1 MTTSRKLRRIAA
13 VAAVAGS
20 IFSAAAQT
28 AQPTQ
33 SQAPT
38 QSATQAPAP
47 ATSAAPAVPAAS
59 PAAASA
65 APETPVPSPEITVT
79 GWIEFDE
86 RRRSGVGGNF
96 DAYRSI
102 VDLGSGPKLLGTEF
116 TIADPKR
123 RFFDEAHVRAYDWG
137 DDPYSTLHIDARKA
151 KLYEFNAD
159 YRDIAYFDFLPSY
172 ADPGLPNGMMLNE
185 QSFDTRRR
193 FAHFELDMLPGNWI
207 SPYAA
212 YDWDSG
218 NGTGVSTFVANGA
231 VFPVPALMH
240 DHTDNVRAGVHF
252 WLRRLKATLEQG
264 GTLYRDSQTL
274 YQSGGVNY
282 GNSLTPVFGQ
292 TLFLTDLLSAYGTN
306 GTGVYTKALFTADPA
321 SWIDVYGQF
330 LYSEPNADV
339 NYQQYN
345 GGNLYLQ
352 SEILF
357 FTAQRYLV
365 SSAARMPHTTG
376 NAGVEIRPWRRL
388 RITQSWLTDRMHNST
403 SATQNNSLLAPP
415 SSAQEITAL
424 LYGSLVNNYN
434 QVQTMLY
441 FDATDR
447 LTLRAGYRYEWGD
460 GNDAILPPAGLASS
474 DIVHMRSNVGIG
486 GFSYRPLKKVSFSA
500 EGESGVSGGEYFRTS
515 LWDYQKVRA
524 QARYEPATNISLA
537 ADFTLLDNQ
546 NNQPGVNLDYLAHQE
561 SLSIFWSP
569 AGAKSFD
576 FQGSYSR
583 SDLRSNIYY
592 LDPGTLEQQL
602 SAYRDNSH
610 AATALFH
617 LHLPGSGAFKPELT
631 AGGSLL
637 IASGS
642 RPTSY
647 YQPIARLAMPVSKHF
662 AWFTEWRYYGYGEAF
677 YLYEGFRAHLVTVGV
692 RYTQ

>member
-1 MTTSRKLRRIAA
+1 MRMRLKPRHVALCAA
-13 VAAVAGS
+13 VS
-20 IFSAAAQT
+20 LFTAAAQT
-28 AQPTQ
+28 AQQATQ
-33 SQAPT
+33 SQPPP
-38 QSATQAPAP
+38 QSATQTPAP
-47 ATSAAPAVPAAS
+47 AGPAAS
-59 PAAASA
+59 APA
-65 APETPVPSPEITVT
+65 TPVPSAELSVT
-79 GWIEFDE
+79 GWVEIGE
-86 RRRSGVGGNF
+86 RWRSGVGGNF

-116 TIADPKR
+116 TVTDPKH
-123 RFFDEAHVRAYDWG
+123 RFFDDVHVRAYDWG

-172 ADPGLPNGMMLNE
+172 ADPGLPNGMMLDE

-193 FAHFELDMLPGNWI
+193 FAHFELDMRPGNWI

-218 NGTGVSTFVANGA
+218 NGTGVSTFASNGA
-231 VFPVPALMH
+231 VGAVYPVPALMH
-240 DHTDNVRAGVHF
+240 DHTDNLRAGVHF

-264 GTLYRDSQTL
+264 GTWYSDSQTL
-274 YQSGGVNY
+274 YQSGGINY
-282 GNSLTPVFGQ
+282 GNSLAPIFGQ
-292 TLFLTDLLSAYGTN
+292 TLYLTDLLSAYGTR
-306 GTGVYTKALFTADPA
+306 GTGIYTKALFTADPA
-321 SWIDVYGQF
+321 PWIDVYGQF
-330 LYSEPNADV
+330 LYSEPNATV

-345 GGNLYLQ
+345 GGNMFLQ

-357 FTAQRYLV
+357 FTAQQYLV
-365 SSAARMPHTTG
+365 SSSARMPHTTG
-376 NAGVEIRPWRRL
+376 NAGVEIRPWRRM

-403 SATQNNSLLAPP
+403 SATQNNNILAPP
-415 SSAQEITAL
+415 SSAQEITSL
-424 LYGSLVNNYN
+424 LYGSLVNNYS
-434 QVQTMLY
+434 QIQAMLY
-441 FDATDR
+441 FDATNQ
-447 LTLRAGYRYEWGD
+447 LTVRAGYRYEWGN

-486 GFSYRPLKKVSFSA
+486 GFSYRPLKKLSFSA

-524 QARYEPATNISLA
+524 QARYQPTTNISLA
-537 ADFTLLDNQ
+537 ADFALLDNQ
-546 NNQPGVNLDYLAHQE
+546 NNQPGVNLDYVQHQE

-569 AGAKSFD
+569 TSIKTFD

-592 LDPGTLEQQL
+592 LDPGTLQPQL

-617 LHLPGSGAFKPELT
+617 VHLPGSGVFKPELT

-647 YQPIARLAMPVSKHF
+647 YQPIVRLAMPVSKRFGWF
-662 AWFTEWRYYGYGEAF
+662 AEWRYYGYGEAF
-677 YLYEGFRAHLVTVGV
+677 YLYEGFRANLVTVGV